1 MVVPSRKKRE
11 LIKDSVTAIEQ
22 NSSGVRN
29 GLKQMEKKTDGKVS
43 FTYMRKLLAHWI
55 QFLSSTGEDYEDEKF
70 NILALFFSSLD
81 AMYIKKIPEIL
92 I

>member
-1 MVVPSRKKRE
+1 
-11 LIKDSVTAIEQ
+11 
-22 NSSGVRN
+22 
-29 GLKQMEKKTDGKVS
+29 
-43 FTYMRKLLAHWI
+43 MRKLLAHWI